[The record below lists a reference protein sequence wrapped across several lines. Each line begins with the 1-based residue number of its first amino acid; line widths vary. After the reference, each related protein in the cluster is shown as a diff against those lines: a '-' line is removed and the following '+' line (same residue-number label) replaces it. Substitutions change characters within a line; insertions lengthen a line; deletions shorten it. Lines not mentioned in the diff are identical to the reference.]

1 MVRILITGSRDWSD
15 KQAIVDAV
23 MDLNNWYPIDWDEV
37 VIVHGACP
45 TGADKIA
52 DDFAEAYDLQ
62 VERHPANWSLHGK
75 AAGPKRNQKMVDL
88 GADIVLAFPK
98 GASKDTRNCIKAAEK
113 AGLRVKVFEG

>member
-1 MVRILITGSRDWSD
+1 MRILVTGSRDWTD

-52 DDFAEAYDLQ
+52 DDFAEAYGLQ
-62 VERHPANWSLHGK
+62 VERHAANWSLHGK

-98 GASKDTRNCIKAAEK
+98 GTSKGTRNCIKAAEK
-113 AGLRVKVFEG
+113 AGLRVKVYEG